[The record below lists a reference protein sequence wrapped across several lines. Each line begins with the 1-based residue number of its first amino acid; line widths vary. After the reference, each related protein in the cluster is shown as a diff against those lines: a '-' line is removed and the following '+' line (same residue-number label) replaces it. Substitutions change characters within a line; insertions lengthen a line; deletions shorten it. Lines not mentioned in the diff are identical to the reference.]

1 MTPRWTTREIDAP
14 NRDVRQID
22 QLKTLQTAIRDEL
35 AQQWKEQAGTPE
47 FVTLAGLKAIAR
59 PDPDAAANKEPL
71 LEEIAN
77 ATKGK
82 FFDSTSFSLSDVPL
96 REPPLIEVGRS
107 KDQPLWDRWYW
118 LTVLIVVLGL
128 EWAVRRRFGYV

>member
-1 MTPRWTTREIDAP
+1 
-14 NRDVRQID
+14 VR
-22 QLKTLQTAIRDEL
+22 AIGPEL
-35 AQQWKEQAGTPE
+35 AD
-47 FVTLAGLKAIAR
+47 AR
-59 PDPDAAANKEPL
+59 VNRPL

-107 KDQPLWDRWYW
+107 KDQPRWDRWYW